1 MRIHQM
7 NLRRRVESENSGF
20 YRGEKIIQPFLN
32 PIPRVIQRKKKIPR
46 VIFEFVSLLGSELV
60 RNLKATGISGRSGL
74 VKISKNAAQFLKDN
88 FGVKK
93 KVWTPA
99 QSLMQEFSIVDVI
112 YRNGD
117 PKDPIVCSNLELKL
131 GYETKN
137 DYFCKNSLG
146 EIVLKSFNEKQN
158 VYFKFDRNIPQNHD
172 DSLEQLIQQQNAANG
187 I

>member
-1 MRIHQM
+1 MRLHQM
-7 NLRRRVESENSGF
+7 NLRRRVESENPGF

-32 PIPRVIQRKKKIPR
+32 PIPRVIQRKKNIPR
-46 VIFEFVSLLGSELV
+46 VLVEFVSLLGSEIV
-60 RNLKATGISGRSGL
+60 RNLKASGISGRCGL
-74 VKISKNAAQFLKDN
+74 VKISKHAAQYLKDN
-88 FGVKK
+88 FDVKK

-99 QSLMQEFSIVDVI
+99 QRLMQQFSFDDVI

-137 DYFCKNSLG
+137 DYFSKNSLG
-146 EIVLKSFNEKQN
+146 KIVLKSFNEKQN
-158 VYFKFDRNIPQNHD
+158 VYFKFDRNIPRNPD
-172 DSLEQLIQQQNAANG
+172 DSLEHLIQQQNAANG